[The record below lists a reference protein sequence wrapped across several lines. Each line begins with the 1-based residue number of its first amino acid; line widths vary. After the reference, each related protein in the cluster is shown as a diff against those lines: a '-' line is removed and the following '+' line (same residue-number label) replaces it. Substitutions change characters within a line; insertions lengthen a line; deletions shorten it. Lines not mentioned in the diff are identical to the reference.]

1 VLSPTARYAQAE
13 SRKPYFMFPA
23 EQIFSNLQLR
33 RSDLGAN
40 CQGGAP
46 RCAHSV
52 IQMKWPQCLGRSQE
66 KHFRF
71 SLHMGLS
78 RRHLSE
84 MRLDRSP
91 NTRIASQDK
100 HFHFSLN
107 IDSSIRMVVSLM
119 KYSKPVLV
127 TSRQHCPKWN

>member
-1 VLSPTARYAQAE
+1 MLSSAARYARAE
-13 SRKPYFMFPA
+13 SRKPSFVFPA

-33 RSDLGAN
+33 RSILVPTAKWSSKMCTHCHPNGRVTV
-40 CQGGAP
+40 P
-46 RCAHSV
+46 R
-52 IQMKWPQCLGRSQE
+52 E
-66 KHFRF
+66 KPRGTFPILPAYR
-71 SLHMGLS
+71 LS

-91 NTRIASQDK
+91 NTRVEK
-100 HFHFSLN
+100 HFQFSLN

-127 TSRQHCPKWN
+127 MSREHCPKWKSFP